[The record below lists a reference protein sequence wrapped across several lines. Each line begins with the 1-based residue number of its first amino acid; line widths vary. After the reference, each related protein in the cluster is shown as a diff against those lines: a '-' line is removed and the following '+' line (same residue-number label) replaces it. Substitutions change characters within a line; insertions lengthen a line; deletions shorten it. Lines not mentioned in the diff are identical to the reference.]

1 MESMLSDNAVVM
13 INSLMFGYT
22 IISIIVHW
30 LCDFVFQKSSLDT
43 DTESDYKRNHCI
55 YYALSFT
62 PIILGLGWAAG
73 CDWDNLAAFIFV
85 CVVSHTIVDYG
96 LIPVLFKCKEILSL
110 RMLGLAWALDQVIH
124 IFFIMT
130 GLVLFIV

>member
-13 INSLMFGYT
+13 ISSVMFGYT

-43 DTESDYKRNHCI
+43 DTGSDYKRNHCI

-62 PIILGLGWAAG
+62 PIILALGLLAG
-73 CDWDNLAAFIFV
+73 C
-85 CVVSHTIVDYG
+85 HG
-96 LIPVLFKCKEILSL
+96 
-110 RMLGLAWALDQVIH
+110 
-124 IFFIMT
+124 
-130 GLVLFIV
+130 

>member
-13 INSLMFGYT
+13 INSVMFGYT

-62 PIILGLGWAAG
+62 PIILALGLLAG
-73 CDWDNLAAFIFV
+73 CHWESLAAFIAV
-85 CVVSHTIVDYG
+85 CVVSHTVVDYG
-96 LIPVLFKCKEILSL
+96 LIPVLFKCKELLSL
-110 RMLGLAWALDQVIH
+110 RMLGLAWALDQIIH